1 MSKAAAVMNVIGLN
15 YDKCFFFFFFFFLGG
30 GWGGGFTSF
39 REQQDEAYIGSLLW
53 LTLVEFEP
61 VFTRMQVTHSTTVL
75 RTPTNVYRGWP
86 SLVK

>member
-15 YDKCFFFFFFFFLGG
+15 YDKWYFYLFVYLFFYFYFF
-30 GWGGGFTSF
+30 WGG
-39 REQQDEAYIGSLLW
+39 QQDEAYISSLQW

-75 RTPTNVYRGWP
+75 RTPRNVYRGWP

>member
-1 MSKAAAVMNVIGLN
+1 MHHMSKAAAVMNVIGLN
-15 YDKCFFFFFFFFLGG
+15 YDKCFFFWGVEGG
-30 GWGGGFTSF
+30 VGGCFTSF

-53 LTLVEFEP
+53 LTPVEFEP